1 MTASADL
8 IALPS
13 DDVLQQA
20 LLDAPA
26 QVEQLA
32 QLLEQEFQTL
42 KDRDLA
48 AFEALQPLKNE
59 TLEKL
64 SLLAQWCIQLDPVPA
79 SWQALRESLQQS
91 RQNHLRNIQ
100 LMQRQLQAVRGALQ
114 ALQGESVPS
123 TELYDRSGHLARR
136 YGAWSHH
143 LA

>member
-1 MTASADL
+1 MSAFADL
-8 IALPS
+8 MALPS

-20 LLDAPA
+20 LQDAPA

-32 QLLEQEFQTL
+32 QLLGQEFQTL
-42 KDRDLA
+42 TNRDLV
-48 AFEALQPLKNE
+48 AFEALQPLKTE

-64 SLLAQWCIQLDPVPA
+64 SMLAQWCVQLDPAPA

-91 RQNHLRNIQ
+91 RQDHLRNIQ
-100 LMQRQLQAVRGALQ
+100 LMQRQLQAVRGALE